1 MKLIKTLVGKDV
13 VFLAILTTLA
23 GSVDWVMMQLCYGDH
38 FMLVVEKWEQSEVSQ
53 QSFTVIKQ
61 VSENF
66 TYGT

>member
-23 GSVDWVMMQLCYGDH
+23 GSVDWVMMQLCYVDH
-38 FMLVVEKWEQSEVSQ
+38 FMVVLEKWEQSEVSQ